1 MTEGERGG
9 GGRAG
14 RMFWV
19 YGGLVARRGGKCGCG
34 PATGPGAP
42 ARPAFR
48 KGCCARAVVGG
59 ARRLRRYDQGAVA
72 ARLARADAPPPTLPS
87 SVNSHQ
93 ADRLGVD
100 ERLPG
105 ADPARARGP
114 LRILYVTPRYLP
126 EIGGVEAHVH
136 AVAAR
141 LAAAGRAQV
150 TVLTTDNNGEL
161 PALDHD
167 GEAVIRR
174 VRAHPRGRDW
184 RFAPGLG
191 AVIRAGDWD
200 LVHVQSYHT
209 FVAPMAMAAAARA
222 RVPYVLTFHGGGHSD
237 PLRHRLRSL
246 QRALL
251 RPLLARAAALVAIA
265 QFEIDEY
272 APALRIPPGR
282 FVLIP
287 NGFDLP
293 PAASSAEGTDAHA
306 ETPSGPLIVSLG
318 RLERYKGHQYAIAA
332 LPHVL
337 ALEPG
342 ARLWIAGS
350 GPYEAELR
358 RQAAQLGVAE
368 RVEIS
373 SVPLGER
380 AELARR
386 LAGVDLAVAFSD
398 FESHPIAALEVLA
411 LGRPLLVAPGSG
423 LGELAAKGYARAID
437 PRGRA
442 QDTAAEIVRELHDPH
457 LPPRTHFPTWDDCAN
472 ALLAL
477 YLRILARSA

>member
-1 MTEGERGG
+1 VDARPS
-9 GGRAG
+9 RAG
-14 RMFWV
+14 PN
-19 YGGLVARRGGKCGCG
+19 L
-34 PATGPGAP
+34 TE
-42 ARPAFR
+42 
-48 KGCCARAVVGG
+48 
-59 ARRLRRYDQGAVA
+59 
-72 ARLARADAPPPTLPS
+72 
-87 SVNSHQ
+87 N
-93 ADRLGVD
+93 
-100 ERLPG
+100 
-105 ADPARARGP
+105 P

-136 AVAAR
+136 AVASR
-141 LAAAGRAQV
+141 LQAGGRAQV
-150 TVLTTDNNGEL
+150 TVLTTDSGGGLRSE
-161 PALDHD
+161 DHD
-167 GEAVIRR
+167 GEIPIRR
-174 VRAHPRGRDW
+174 VSAHPRGRDW

-191 AVIRAGDWD
+191 RVIRDGGWD

-222 RVPYVLTFHGGGHSD
+222 RIPYVVTFHGGGHSD
-237 PLRHRLRSL
+237 PLRHRVRGL

-251 RPLLARAAALVAIA
+251 RPWLARAAALVAIA

-272 APALRIPPGR
+272 APALSLARGR
-282 FVLIP
+282 FTLIP

-293 PAASSAEGTDAHA
+293 APPQGASPQAQPDGA
-306 ETPSGPLIVSLG
+306 GPLIVSLG

-337 ALEPG
+337 AEEPD

-350 GPYEAELR
+350 GPYEEQLR
-358 RQAAQLGVAE
+358 RQAAQLGLTE

-386 LAGVDLAVAFSD
+386 LAAVDLAVAFSE

-411 LGRPLLVAPGSG
+411 LGRPLLVAGGSG
-423 LGELAAKGYARAID
+423 LGELAANGFARAID
-437 PRGRA
+437 PRGSA
-442 QDTAAEIVRELHDPH
+442 QDTAAAIVRELRDPH
-457 LPPRTHFPTWDDCAN
+457 TPPPTRFPTWDDCAD

-477 YLRILARSA
+477 YRRILGAPA

>member
-1 MTEGERGG
+1 M
-9 GGRAG
+9 
-14 RMFWV
+14 
-19 YGGLVARRGGKCGCG
+19 
-34 PATGPGAP
+34 
-42 ARPAFR
+42 
-48 KGCCARAVVGG
+48 
-59 ARRLRRYDQGAVA
+59 A
-72 ARLARADAPPPTLPS
+72 ARLESAGPSPHTLPS
-87 SVNSHQ
+87 SAHSHQ
-93 ADRLGVD
+93 ADRPGVD
-100 ERLPG
+100 ERPSQAGPSL
-105 ADPARARGP
+105 AEDP
-114 LRILYVTPRYLP
+114 LRVLYVTPRYLP

-136 AVAAR
+136 AVASR
-141 LAAAGRAQV
+141 LRAGGRAQV
-150 TVLTTDNNGEL
+150 TVLTTDAEGGL
-161 PALDHD
+161 PTLDYD
-167 GEAVIRR
+167 GEIPIRR

-191 AVIRAGDWD
+191 AVIRSGDWD

-209 FVAPMAMAAAARA
+209 FVAPLAMAAAARA
-222 RVPYVLTFHGGGHSD
+222 RIPYVVTFHGGGHSD
-237 PLRHRLRSL
+237 PLRHRARGL

-272 APALRIPPGR
+272 APALAIAPER

-293 PAASSAEGTDAHA
+293 APPADAGA
-306 ETPSGPLIVSLG
+306 AGQQEAAAALDGPLIVSLG

-337 ALEPG
+337 AAEPG

-350 GPYEAELR
+350 GPYEAQLR
-358 RQAAQLGVAE
+358 RQSDELGLAE

-386 LAGVDLAVAFSD
+386 LAAVDLAVAFSE

-411 LGRPLLVAPGSG
+411 LGRPLLVAGGSG
-423 LGELAAKGYARAID
+423 LGELAAKGFARAID
-437 PRGRA
+437 PRLSA
-442 QDTAAEIVRELHDPH
+442 QDTAAAIVRELRDPH
-457 LPPRTHFPTWDDCAN
+457 VPPRTQFPTWDDCAD

-477 YLRILARSA
+477 YRRILGRLA